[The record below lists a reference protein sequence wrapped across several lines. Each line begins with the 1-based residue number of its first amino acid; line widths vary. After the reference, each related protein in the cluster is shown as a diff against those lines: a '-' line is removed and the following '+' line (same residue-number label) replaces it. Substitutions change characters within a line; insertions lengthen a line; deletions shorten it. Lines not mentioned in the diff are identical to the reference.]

1 MPKKVKEFITLKFR
15 SEYLEQVMEVLID
28 KKYPIYFKNIIKSFE
43 GPNKI
48 IVMRELFD
56 KGIKEETLVEKISE
70 KSIYWLEV
78 FNSFFGEDQYKFF
91 FDKEENLELL
101 LNFNDNDHTLLY
113 DFLYILGKT
122 ENMEIIKE
130 YYDICKMC
138 IVPE

>member
-43 GPNKI
+43 CPHKI
-48 IVMRELFD
+48 IVIRELFD
-56 KGIKEETLVEKISE
+56 KGIIEETLIEKLSE
-70 KSIYWLEV
+70 KSIYWLET
-78 FNSFFGEDQYKFF
+78 FNTFFGEDQYKFF